1 MDNLEI
7 APLTCCFTK
16 AGLAA
21 GTTTT
26 LTQTLAGGATSN
38 IFAIRGKTYS
48 ATALSNTA
56 TPTTDWATGKAFL
69 PILANQGC
77 VFMVGFNAAG
87 ALKAI
92 QGQVVALDT
101 VTVPGNFLTAPQFGA
116 LGPAGSGQGA
126 GGGNDFCPIGYLVIQ
141 AGSTA
146 SNTTGW
152 TFGSNN
158 MSSVTG
164 ITYTFD
170 DVCGITDR
178 PQVS

>member
-1 MDNLEI
+1 MDNLQL
-7 APLTCCFTK
+7 APMTCAFTK

-38 IFAIRGKTYS
+38 IFAIRGKMYS
-48 ATALSNTA
+48 ASALSNTA

-69 PILANQGC
+69 PVLANQGG
-77 VFMVGFNAAG
+77 VFMVGFDHSGN
-87 ALKAI
+87 LRAI
-92 QGQVVALDT
+92 QGQTAALDT
-101 VTVPGNFLTAPQFGA
+101 VTEPGNFLTAPQFGA
-116 LGPAGSGQGA
+116 MGPSGSGSGD
-126 GGGNDFCPIGYLVIQ
+126 GDFCPIGYVVVQ

-146 SNTTGW
+146 NNTTGW
-152 TFGSNN
+152 TFGSSNFAGPP
-158 MSSVTG
+158 TG
-164 ITYTFD
+164 ITFTFQ

>member
-1 MDNLEI
+1 MDSLQL
-7 APLTCCFTK
+7 APLTMALTK

-21 GTTTT
+21 GSTTT
-26 LTQTLAGGATSN
+26 LTQTLAGGATAN
-38 IFAIRGKTYS
+38 IITIRGKMYS
-48 ATALSNTA
+48 VAALSNTA
-56 TPTTDWATGKAFL
+56 TPTADYATGKAFL
-69 PILANQGC
+69 PVLASQGC
-77 VFMVGFNAAG
+77 VFLVGFNAAG

-92 QGQVVALDT
+92 QGQITPLDT
-101 VTVPGNFLTAPQFGA
+101 VTVPGNFLTAPQFGS
-116 LGPAGSGQGA
+116 LGPSGSGSGA

-146 SNTTGW
+146 NNTPGW
-152 TFGSNN
+152 TFGSSN
-158 MSSVTG
+158 MSGVTG